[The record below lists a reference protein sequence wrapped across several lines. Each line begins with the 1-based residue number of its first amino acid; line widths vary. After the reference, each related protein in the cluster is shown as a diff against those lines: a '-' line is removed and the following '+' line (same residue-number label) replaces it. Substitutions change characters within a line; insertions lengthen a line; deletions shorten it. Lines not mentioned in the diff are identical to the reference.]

1 MVPALTVCTI
11 KNTEM
16 HVLTQEQ
23 WQDEVNIVP
32 ADSRGISAPTGVVR
46 CYHKHKLLLKQCGD
60 KTYIMLTH
68 SWTVNT
74 IARLRPKSPQNLVCI
89 RKSSN

>member
-1 MVPALTVCTI
+1 MV
-11 KNTEM
+11 

-23 WQDEVNIVP
+23 REDEFNIVP

-46 CYHKHKLLLKQCGD
+46 CYHKPMLLLEQCGD
-60 KTYIMLTH
+60 KTYIVLAH

-74 IARLRPKSPQNLVCI
+74 IARLRLKSPQNLVCR